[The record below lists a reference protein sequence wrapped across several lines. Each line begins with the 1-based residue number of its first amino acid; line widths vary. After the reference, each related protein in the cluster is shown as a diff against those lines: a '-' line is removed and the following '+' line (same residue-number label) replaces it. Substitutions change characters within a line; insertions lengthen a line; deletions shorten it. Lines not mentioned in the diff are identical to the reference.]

1 MRITA
6 CMRIREKYKRVFSSL
21 LMILILTLGI
31 AIASAS
37 ISVVTATAAVAN
49 TGGIDVGSVSRAEV
63 TDAIMAYMKATYL
76 DEEVEEHLDKE
87 ELRKLACLYF
97 YHGRYPRTIVT
108 ATGENVTI
116 YKPLK
121 RMVVLN
127 TDIAEAIRVLGAK
140 DKIVGISD
148 TIEKRTIF
156 FPEISKKQVVGSW
169 KEIDPEA
176 VLRLEPDAVFAYG
189 TWPGPEYIEDKL
201 PPSVTVIRLDFFK
214 PEELREGMETFG
226 YLLDEEA
233 NASRYLE
240 WHDKYV
246 GEIEDKVSDI
256 LEDEKPKVFLDKSK
270 MDSISERKTFSKGA
284 GMHQLCELA
293 GGDNI
298 AITAELVGTYPTIE
312 TEEILEQDPAVIV
325 GLSRKGGYK
334 TDDESGLEEEYKRIV
349 KLPGFGNVTAV
360 EDDRVYLIDGSIT
373 FGAVYPV
380 GLAYMAKWFYP
391 EKFEDFYPQ
400 AIHQEYVDN
409 FCGIEFNVTKEAVFV
424 YPQMS

>member
-6 CMRIREKYKRVFSSL
+6 GKGGGEKYKRVFSSL
-21 LMILILTLGI
+21 LMVLILISGT

-37 ISVVTATAAVAN
+37 ISVVTAATAVAN
-49 TGGIDVGSVSRAEV
+49 TGGIDAGSVSRAEV

-76 DEEVEEHLDKE
+76 DEEVEHLDKE
-87 ELRKLACLYF
+87 ELRERACLYF
-97 YHGRYPRTIVT
+97 YLGSYPRTIVT
-108 ATGENVTI
+108 ATGKNVTI

-121 RMVVLN
+121 RIVVLN
-127 TDIAEAIRVLGAK
+127 TDIAEAIRVLGAN
-140 DKIVGISD
+140 DKVVGISD

-156 FPEISKKQVVGSW
+156 FHEISKKPVVGGW

-189 TWPGPEYIEDKL
+189 TWPGPEYIEEKL
-201 PPSVTVIRLDFFK
+201 PPTVTVIRLDFFK

-226 YLLDEEA
+226 YLLGEEA

-246 GEIEDKVSDI
+246 GEIEDKVSEI
-256 LEDEKPKVFLDKSK
+256 PKDEKPKVFLDNSGE
-270 MDSISERKTFSKGA
+270 DSISERKTFAKGT

-298 AITAELVGTYPTIE
+298 AITAELVGAYPAIE
-312 TEEILEQDPAVIV
+312 TEEILEQDPDVIV
-325 GLSRKGGYK
+325 GLSRKGGYE
-334 TDDESGLEEEYKRIV
+334 TDDESGVEEEYKRVIE
-349 KLPGFGNVTAV
+349 LPGFGNVTAV

-373 FGAVYPV
+373 FGSVYPV
-380 GLAYMAKWFYP
+380 GIAYMAKCFYP
-391 EKFEDFYPQ
+391 EKFEDFNPQ
-400 AIHQEYVDN
+400 AIHQEYVDK
-409 FCGIEFNVTKEAVFV
+409 FCGIEFNVTEEGVFV
-424 YPQMS
+424 YP

>member
-21 LMILILTLGI
+21 LMILILTLGVTI
-31 AIASAS
+31 VSAS
-37 ISVVTATAAVAN
+37 ISVVTATTAVA
-49 TGGIDVGSVSRAEV
+49 GGIDVGSVSRAEV

-76 DEEVEEHLDKE
+76 DEEVEHLDKE
-87 ELRKLACLYF
+87 ELRKLSCLYF

-201 PPSVTVIRLDFFK
+201 PPTVTVIRLDFFK

-226 YLLDEEA
+226 YLLDEET

-256 LEDEKPKVFLDKSK
+256 LEDEKPTVFLDKSK

-391 EKFEDFYPQ
+391 EKFVDFYPQ
-400 AIHQEYVDN
+400 VIHQEYVDN
-409 FCGIEFNVTKEAVFV
+409 FCGIEFNVTKEGVFV
-424 YPQMS
+424 YSQMS